1 MTITEFF
8 ENLENGATWSA
19 GVAFKRSNPLPIDR
33 YSVFQR
39 EADAKSYAK
48 TNPVAYPGQLIAV
61 VTASGATAYI
71 IREVG
76 AADTVADGG
85 LIKLA
90 YTTGD
95 GDVAKTIESL
105 QTELTKLVK
114 KVGTDDIS
122 SIFAT
127 GTAEDKQT
135 VTNALLT
142 LKSAV
147 DSKIASVTAADK
159 SVDVTTDANKAVKV
173 KAKLSTVSGNALTL
187 KTDSGKEGLY
197 VPTQTDYTVTVDSS
211 KTSEGAAKSYII
223 KQLGKD
229 LATIDIPKDMVVSD
243 GVVEKIDSKPDDFP
257 EGQTF
262 KAGMYIVLTIANS
275 VSSKLYIPADGLV
288 EYVTS
293 GSKNTDAVVI
303 DVSDDHKVTATL
315 TDKGILKAK
324 LSEEVQASLGL
335 ADSALQKED
344 IKTGT
349 ANGTISVDGTN
360 VSVKGLGSAAYK
372 AAVTSVT
379 DTGTDL
385 PTSKAIAEY
394 VQSMTAVYR
403 YTKKA

>member
-33 YSVFQR
+33 YSVFQT

-76 AADTVADGG
+76 AADTVTDGG

-197 VPTQTDYTVTVDSS
+197 VPTQTDYTVTVDTS

-229 LATIDIPKDMVVSD
+229 LATIDIPKDMVVSA

-275 VSSKLYIPADGLV
+275 ASSKLYIPADGLV

-303 DVSDDHKVTATL
+303 AVSDDHKVTATL

-324 LSEEVQASLGL
+324 LSEEVQTSLGL

-372 AAVTSVT
+372 AAVTEVT

>member
-33 YSVFQR
+33 YSVFQTD
-39 EADAKSYAK
+39 ADAKSYAK

-61 VTASGATAYI
+61 VTDSGATAYI

-76 AADTVADGG
+76 AADTVTDGG

-105 QTELTKLVK
+105 QTKLDTLIK
-114 KVGTDDIS
+114 KVGTADIS
-122 SIFAT
+122 SVFPS
-127 GTAEDKQT
+127 GTTEDKKT

-159 SVDVTTDANKAVKV
+159 SVDVTTDAKKAVKV
-173 KAKLSTVSGNALTL
+173 KAKISTVSGNALSL
-187 KTDSGKEGLY
+187 KADSGKEGLY
-197 VPTQTDYTVTVDSS
+197 VPAQTNYTVTVDTS
-211 KTSEGAAKSYII
+211 KTSEGAAKSYTI

-229 LATIDIPKDMVVSD
+229 IATIDIPKDMVVSD
-243 GVVEKIDSKPDDFP
+243 GKVEKHDTKPDDFP
-257 EGQTF
+257 ESQTF

-275 VSSKLYIPADGLV
+275 TSSKLYIPADGLV

-293 GSKNTDAVVI
+293 GSKDTDAVVVA
-303 DVSDDHKVTATL
+303 VSNDHKVTATL
-315 TDKGILKAK
+315 TDKGVLKAK
-324 LSEEVQASLGL
+324 LSQDVQTSLGL
-335 ADSALQKED
+335 ADSALQKAD

-349 ANGTISVDGTN
+349 SNGTISVKGTD
-360 VSVKGLGSAAYK
+360 VAVKGLGSAAYK
-372 AAVTSVT
+372 AAVTEVT
-379 DTGTDL
+379 DAGTGL
-385 PTSKAIAEY
+385 PTSKAIADY
-394 VQSMTAVYR
+394 VSSMTAVYR

>member
-33 YSVFQR
+33 YSVFQT

-122 SIFAT
+122 SIFET

-211 KTSEGAAKSYII
+211 KTSEGAAKSYVI
-223 KQLGKD
+223 KQLGKE

-243 GVVEKIDSKPDDFP
+243 GVVEKIDSEPSDFP

-275 VSSKLYIPADGLV
+275 AASKLYIPADGLV

-303 DVSDDHKVTATL
+303 AVSDDHKVTATL
-315 TDKGILKAK
+315 TDKGIIKAK
-324 LSEEVQASLGL
+324 LSDEVQTSLGL

-372 AAVTSVT
+372 AAVTEVT
-379 DTGTDL
+379 DTSTDL

-394 VQSMTAVYR
+394 VSSMTAVYR